1 MSQTPSWTLVDD
13 KGTWTVRIR
22 MTDERTGKVK
32 QKARTTGLKVKDGTK
47 RAAKKVAER
56 IADELYEQFLA
67 EQDALD
73 NQRFIYFK
81 EYVEAWLDT
90 REMNVRP
97 NTLKSY
103 QDYADVHIIPKLGNY
118 RVEEITWRILQEFAD
133 RLLKSH
139 SRNTV
144 KKFFIVIRGVLDD
157 AVRDG
162 VILSNPALLVRL
174 PKGEKADVST
184 ALTKNEAYLFL
195 TLSESA
201 GEPLRAAIMLG
212 LCYGLRRSEVC
223 GLRWIDINFKD
234 GTMHIQHTVTQNG
247 TVLLDDDHTKTQ
259 KSNRV
264 LSLIPSTIP
273 YLKQLRVNQIKSGL
287 VLDKVVAWPDGRIVR
302 PDGIT
307 RMFNTF
313 IKSKGLRKIR
323 FHDLRHTA
331 ATLLVDAGLPPKKLQ
346 SFLGHDDI
354 DMSLKLYTHVVDEVA
369 KDASRRMD
377 QIINSGICSGFCS
390 GSGFEGYLEK
400 TQNS

>member
-1 MSQTPSWTLVDD
+1 MWAACSGVYKKSKISKKNIDKIQIVEYSRDVNSVAHRWKGRCQTVSQTPSWTLVDD

-56 IADELYEQFLA
+56 IADELYEQFLS

-144 KKFFIVIRGVLDD
+144 KKFFIVIRG
-157 AVRDG
+157 
-162 VILSNPALLVRL
+162 
-174 PKGEKADVST
+174 
-184 ALTKNEAYLFL
+184 
-195 TLSESA
+195 
-201 GEPLRAAIMLG
+201 
-212 LCYGLRRSEVC
+212 
-223 GLRWIDINFKD
+223 
-234 GTMHIQHTVTQNG
+234 
-247 TVLLDDDHTKTQ
+247 
-259 KSNRV
+259 
-264 LSLIPSTIP
+264 
-273 YLKQLRVNQIKSGL
+273 
-287 VLDKVVAWPDGRIVR
+287 
-302 PDGIT
+302 
-307 RMFNTF
+307 
-313 IKSKGLRKIR
+313 
-323 FHDLRHTA
+323 
-331 ATLLVDAGLPPKKLQ
+331 
-346 SFLGHDDI
+346 
-354 DMSLKLYTHVVDEVA
+354 
-369 KDASRRMD
+369 
-377 QIINSGICSGFCS
+377 
-390 GSGFEGYLEK
+390 GS
-400 TQNS
+400 